1 MSTENHWKTLTGAAL
16 TALLWTGGANG
27 EAVISPRAYC
37 AANGGAMLETGNP
50 DVHICCYAA
59 SRRCVAAN
67 DRSRTSVRTSFPDDS
82 DAGLRMAK
90 KERKE

>member
-1 MSTENHWKTLTGAAL
+1 MGTENHWRAITSAAL
-16 TALLWTGGANG
+16 AALLWTGGASG
-27 EAVISPRAYC
+27 QTAISPRDYC
-37 AANGGAMLETGNP
+37 AANGGAALETGNP

-67 DRSRTSVRTSFPDDS
+67 HRSRTSVRASFPDDS
-82 DAGLRMAK
+82 DDALRMAK